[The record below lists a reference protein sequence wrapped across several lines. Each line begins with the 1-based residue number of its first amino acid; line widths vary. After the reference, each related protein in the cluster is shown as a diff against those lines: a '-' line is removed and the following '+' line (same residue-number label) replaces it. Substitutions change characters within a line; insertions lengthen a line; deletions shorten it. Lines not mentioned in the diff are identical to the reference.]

1 MWLKQDPE
9 SHNLIFK
16 HQDYNPKLLGMKN
29 YEILN
34 TYGKRQSIDNSKEIT
49 QILELSDKD

>member
-1 MWLKQDPE
+1 MAIVY
-9 SHNLIFK
+9 IFIS
-16 HQDYNPKLLGMKN
+16 MKN

-49 QILELSDKD
+49 QILELSDKDQAVIRKLEKAMQHS